1 MMVPAHRNF
10 PKPQSGALGKKKQLH
25 VKAKADD
32 LRRLNNR
39 SARLHS
45 KSFETTLR
53 IPERKTGC
61 HPHHQVENA
70 APLLAPPRLPV
81 SDKFA
86 IERARAKGDIHFAA
100 RDRFNNFWKLINRR
114 RKIGIKK
121 NRDWFRCAQQPASD
135 RRTFAAIRKI
145 LE

>member
-1 MMVPAHRNF
+1 MTELLMRRVLRTQRQNLTQHSHTVVNEPNLAPFMMVPAHRNF
-10 PKPQSGALGKKKQLH
+10 SKPQSGALGKKKQLH
-25 VKAKADD
+25 VKAKADG

-39 SARLHS
+39 SACLHS

-100 RDRFNNFWKLINRR
+100 RDR
-114 RKIGIKK
+114 
-121 NRDWFRCAQQPASD
+121 
-135 RRTFAAIRKI
+135 
-145 LE
+145 